1 MQLDHHILENTWV
14 FRARPNWGARS
25 EGVVDGD
32 TLDLTIDKGMG
43 DYSDIRV
50 RVLGIDTP
58 EMRGEERDE
67 GLLAKKIVQRWIADY
82 CSGHEKWPL
91 LIETYKA
98 DSWGRYLARVQSAE
112 TGEDLTVMLLN
123 KGYKPYFKKK

>member
-1 MQLDHHILENTWV
+1 MRLNHHILENTWV

-25 EGVVDGD
+25 KGVVDGD

-58 EMRGEERDE
+58 ELRGEERDE
-67 GLLAKKIVQRWIADY
+67 GLLAKKIVQRWVADH
-82 CSGHEKWPL
+82 CAVGTKWPL

-98 DSWGRYLARVQSAE
+98 DSFGRYLARIQSEE
-112 TGEDLTVMLLN
+112 TGEDLTVMLLE
-123 KGYKPYFKKK
+123 KGYKPYFKK

>member
-1 MQLDHHILENTWV
+1 VQLDHRILENTWV
-14 FRARPNWGARS
+14 FQARPNWGARS
-25 EGVVDGD
+25 KGVVDGD

-58 EMRGEERDE
+58 EMRGEEREE
-67 GLLAKKIVQRWIADY
+67 GQQAKRVVQKWIEDH
-82 CSGHEKWPL
+82 CSGMEKWPL

-98 DSWGRYLARVQSAE
+98 DSFGRYLARVQSAE
-112 TGEDLTVMLLN
+112 TGHDLTVMLLE
-123 KGYKPYFKKK
+123 KGYKPYFK

>member
-1 MQLDHHILENTWV
+1 MQLDHRILENTWV
-14 FRARPNWGARS
+14 FPARPNWGTRS
-25 EGVVDGD
+25 KGVVDGD

-58 EMRGEERDE
+58 EMRGEEREE
-67 GLLAKKIVQRWIADY
+67 GRQAKRVVQKWIEDH
-82 CSGHEKWPL
+82 CSGMEKWPL

-98 DSWGRYLARVQSAE
+98 DSFGRYLARVQSAE
-112 TGEDLTVMLLN
+112 TGHDLTVMLLE
-123 KGYKPYFKKK
+123 KGYKPYFK